1 MASVK
6 VVVAQG
12 DTRVEVEGDQA
23 FVEAQLKKLLP
34 IVTGALPTIPEK
46 AKHAEQPPATQALGG
61 SKDRQ
66 SLATFVETKSP
77 QNAYEAIAVVLYH
90 RRKAEGVEELS
101 GSEIRAALVQG
112 RYRPPD
118 SSMAQTLTDCRR
130 KYGYIQAGSKKGL
143 WRLSHTGE
151 TTVEFDLPRKDK

>member
-1 MASVK
+1 MANAK

-12 DTRVEVEGDQA
+12 DSRVEVEGNQS

-34 IVTGALPTIPEK
+34 IVTGTMPAVPEK
-46 AKHAEQPPATQALGG
+46 GKHTEHAQGTQAPAGG
-61 SKDRQ
+61 KDRQ
-66 SLATFVETKSP
+66 SLATFVETKNP

-143 WRLSHTGE
+143 WKLSHTGE
-151 TTVEFDLPRKDK
+151 TTVEFDLPRKDT

>member
-1 MASVK
+1 MANVRI
-6 VVVAQG
+6 VVAQG
-12 DTRVEVEGDQA
+12 DSRLELEGNQS
-23 FVEAQLKKLLP
+23 FVAAHLKKLLP
-34 IVTGALPTIPEK
+34 VVTGALVAPEK
-46 AKHAEQPPATQALGG
+46 VKHSEHSDTPKRLSGG
-61 SKDRQ
+61 QTRQ
-66 SLATFVETKSP
+66 SLATFVESKNP

-90 RRKAEGVEELS
+90 RRKTEGKEELS
-101 GSEIRAALVQG
+101 GPEIRAALVQG

-151 TTVEFDLPRKDK
+151 TTVEFDLPHKET